1 MEEGYLVNYSTLEYK
16 SKIMES
22 GIHYDELSDEE
33 KEEYEDTFSDDD
45 TVGDDISGEAVNTWL
60 FNADTI
66 DKVLR
71 ELMEKG
77 LKIEGGDKLG
87 KTIILPKLFACA
99 GNSRAFQ

>member
-1 MEEGYLVNYSTLEYK
+1 
-16 SKIMES
+16 MES

-87 KTIILPKLFACA
+87 KTIILPKLFACEA
-99 GNSRAFQ
+99 IVKRFNKLFRNMEETS